1 MKKLCTENNYKI
13 FNKRSARKKWKRKIQ
28 YKKWKRDK
36 RKFIQGLSKE
46 QIRKI
51 NKFKDFESVKA
62 PEIFSFITNPN
73 ETIDFINKI
82 ENLYY
87 KRKKTFIN
95 ISNVKELDYSA
106 ITVLVS
112 IMFSF
117 KTKNIQFGGNY
128 PKNEELKKQLINS
141 GYFKYFNKPIGEK
154 IEYTIGKP
162 NQIFTRANKK
172 VNSELGMI
180 VMQEASNT
188 IWGEKRILKGL
199 QRVLL
204 ELMQNTNNHA
214 DLSGKGKK
222 YWWLSVNHD
231 KHNKKVRFTFVDYG
245 VGIFKS
251 LNSKPRGNKW
261 FGWYEKIKDRLKYGD
276 NKEILQKLLEGEL
289 HLTVTGEHF
298 RGKGLPG
305 IKEVQDRN
313 QISNLHIITNNVFAN
328 IEDNRYKKM
337 KSNFSGTFV
346 SWEINNKNESLK
358 WTIN

>member
-1 MKKLCTENNYKI
+1 M
-13 FNKRSARKKWKRKIQ
+13 
-28 YKKWKRDK
+28 
-36 RKFIQGLSKE
+36 
-46 QIRKI
+46 
-51 NKFKDFESVKA
+51 
-62 PEIFSFITNPN
+62 
-73 ETIDFINKI
+73 
-82 ENLYY
+82 
-87 KRKKTFIN
+87 
-95 ISNVKELDYSA
+95 LDYSA

-117 KTKNIQFGGNY
+117 KIKNIPFGGNY
-128 PKNEELKKQLINS
+128 PKNEELKRQLINS

-180 VMQEASNT
+180 VMQEVSNT

-231 KHNKKVRFTFVDYG
+231 KGNKKVRFTFVDYG

-251 LNSKPRGNKW
+251 LDSKPEGNKW
-261 FGWYEKIKDRLKYGD
+261 FGWYEKIRDRLKFGD
-276 NKEILQKLLEGEL
+276 RKEVLQKLLEGEL

-305 IKEVQDRN
+305 IKEVMNRN
-313 QISNLHIITNNVFAN
+313 QISNLHIITNDVFADVQN
-328 IEDNRYKKM
+328 NNYKIL

-358 WTIN
+358 WMIN